1 MAKKEPN
8 KAREYLEQVKML
20 DAHIFDLLEEKAEF
34 VALREKITSS
44 WGTERVSGGES
55 RDRFN
60 ETTHKIIEIEK
71 RINEKVDELVD
82 KKVEIR
88 RVIEQLDDPD
98 QVKLL
103 FKVYFRFAT
112 LEEAAVELGCCYR
125 NACYIHGDAL
135 AAVSEILDKQK

>member
-8 KAREYLEQVKML
+8 KAQEYLLQVKIL

-44 WGTERVSGGES
+44 WGTERVSGGEE
-55 RDRFN
+55 RDRLN
-60 ETTHKIIEIEK
+60 ETTHKILEIERK
-71 RINEKVDELVD
+71 INEKVDELVD

-88 RVIEQLDDPD
+88 GVIEKLTDPD

-112 LEEAAVELGCCYR
+112 LEQAAVELGCCYR

-135 AAVSEILDKQK
+135 QAITEILDEQK

>member
-8 KAREYLEQVKML
+8 KAQEYLSQVKML

-44 WGTERVSGGES
+44 WGAERVSGGES

-71 RINEKVDELVD
+71 QINDKVDELVD

-88 RVIEQLDDPD
+88 KVIEKLTDPD

-112 LEEAAVELGCCYR
+112 MEEAAVELGCCYR
-125 NACYIHGDAL
+125 NACYIHGNAL
-135 AAVSEILDKQK
+135 SEVERIMNSR

>member
-8 KAREYLEQVKML
+8 KAQEYLSQV
-20 DAHIFDLLEEKAEF
+20 
-34 VALREKITSS
+34 KITSS

-60 ETTHKIIEIEK
+60 ETTHKILEIERK
-71 RINEKVDELVD
+71 INEKVDELVD

-88 RVIEQLDDPD
+88 KVIEQLTDPD

-135 AAVSEILDKQK
+135 TAVSEILDAQK